1 MADDKK
7 INYEEINYKE
17 ILEFLN
23 KNAGKEY
30 KDPEKEGLT
39 EDEKRKYKDLREKGS
54 NICKELKKIAKLNDS
69 CKFSTEIIKWLDGS
83 NTKIKNYLWL
93 QMKCEKYKDS
103 PISISIFVEKN
114 EDKVRYRI
122 CLEIKNDKADDSI
135 MKQYHSYL
143 NLPENENIVYA
154 SGSNEEGTPDN
165 LKDKKYKD
173 KYKDKST
180 IIKELESK
188 QLTKV
193 QPSIYIEQSPTKG
206 NEDYEKEIKKAIEE
220 LIPYYKYV
228 MEKKTNELI
237 SSKNL
242 NEEDE
247 EKIMGKFSKKEFDK
261 NVIFYGPPGTGKTY
275 TTAKRAVEIC
285 KTESEKELTD
295 YSEIMEK
302 YNELKKK
309 NRIEL
314 ITFHQSYGYEEFIE
328 GIKPVVSDEDDES
341 EDEKENNKESKTNIK
356 IENDIKYDVVDGIF
370 KKFCDNARKAIIET
384 NNDNDNDIPLE
395 AIVWKVTVRGQVREE
410 CFNNNHVRIDW
421 NFDDAGAVGF
431 VEEVKKG
438 DIIIT
443 TDGSRT
449 RINGIAVVTDDKGYT
464 LDKEERDTTTRN
476 VKWLA
481 KNIDENI
488 KNINKEKMLHRRTV
502 ARVPNMKVEDI
513 IKLAKEKNQEELS
526 KIVIKEN
533 KDPYVFII
541 DEINRGN
548 ISKIFGELITLIE
561 TTKRAGKEEC
571 ISTKLPYS
579 KEEFTVPDN
588 VYIIGTMNTADRSI
602 ALIDTALRRRF
613 KFEEMLPDY
622 HLLEDIFVEDK
633 GTKVNIGAMLK
644 VINERI
650 KYLYDREHTI
660 GHAVFLE
667 LKENNNI
674 DKLENI
680 FKKSVIPL
688 LQEYFYEDYEKIRI
702 VLGDNAK
709 DEDEQFISAV
719 SIPEDVFEDNIVDI
733 DIPEKKYTINYN
745 NFKNIMAYKNI
756 SQKKD
761 LSKKISDE

>member
-1 MADDKK
+1 MENKK
-7 INYEEINYKE
+7 
-17 ILEFLN
+17 
-23 KNAGKEY
+23 
-30 KDPEKEGLT
+30 
-39 EDEKRKYKDLREKGS
+39 EKGFLLGW
-54 NICKELKKIAKLNDS
+54 NPNNKE
-69 CKFSTEIIKWLDGS
+69 WH
-83 NTKIKNYLWL
+83 W
-93 QMKCEKYKDS
+93 
-103 PISISIFVEKN
+103 
-114 EDKVRYRI
+114 
-122 CLEIKNDKADDSI
+122 
-135 MKQYHSYL
+135 
-143 NLPENENIVYA
+143 
-154 SGSNEEGTPDN
+154 
-165 LKDKKYKD
+165 
-173 KYKDKST
+173 
-180 IIKELESK
+180 
-188 QLTKV
+188 
-193 QPSIYIEQSPTKG
+193 
-206 NEDYEKEIKKAIEE
+206 DYEKVYSEIQNGEKPTVGWTIKERKKLKVGMEVFVIKLGTVPKGIIAHGYIIEIPSKHKIKIKFDSIQNADDEKDIISLTE
-220 LIPYYKYV
+220 LKNKFKTKVWDSQGTSNSYINETILPELKE
-228 MEKKTNELI
+228 MWSKLINGEKNTETQDGG
-237 SSKNL
+237 
-242 NEEDE
+242 DE
-247 EKIMGKFSKKEFDK
+247 KETMKKEFDK

-309 NRIEL
+309 NRIEF

-328 GIKPVVSDEDDES
+328 GIKPIVLNEDDES
-341 EDEKENNKESKTNIK
+341 EDESENNQESKTNIK
-356 IENDIKYDVVDGIF
+356 IENDIKYDIVDGIF

-384 NNDNDNDIPLE
+384 DNNNDNNDIPLE
-395 AIVWKVTVRGQVREE
+395 AIVWKVTVRDEVRED
-410 CFNNNHVRIDW
+410 CFNNNRVRIDW

-449 RINGIAVVTDDKGYT
+449 KINGIAVVTDDKGYT

-481 KNIDENI
+481 KNINENI

-513 IKLAKEKNQEELS
+513 IKLAKEKNQKELS

-533 KDPYVFII
+533 KEPYVFII

-561 TTKRAGKEEC
+561 TTKRSGEGKKEC

-602 ALIDTALRRRF
+602 ALMDTALRRRF

-622 HLLEDIFVEDK
+622 DLLEDIFVEDK

-650 KYLYDREHTI
+650 EYLYDREHTI

-667 LKENNNI
+667 KMENDKI
-674 DKLENI
+674 DIDINKLENI
-680 FKKSVIPL
+680 FKKNIIPL

-719 SIPEDVFEDNIVDI
+719 SIPEDVFEGNIVDI
-733 DIPEKKYTINYN
+733 DIPEKKYIINYD

>member
-1 MADDKK
+1 MENKK
-7 INYEEINYKE
+7 
-17 ILEFLN
+17 
-23 KNAGKEY
+23 
-30 KDPEKEGLT
+30 
-39 EDEKRKYKDLREKGS
+39 EKGFLLGWNPNS
-54 NICKELKKIAKLNDS
+54 KEWHWDYEKVYSEIQNGKKPIVGWTIPERKELKVGMEVFVIKLGTAPKGIIAHGYII
-69 CKFSTEIIKWLDGS
+69 EIP
-83 NTKIKNYLWL
+83 
-93 QMKCEKYKDS
+93 YKH
-103 PISISIFVEKN
+103 
-114 EDKVRYRI
+114 
-122 CLEIKNDKADDSI
+122 EIKIEFDSIQNADD
-135 MKQYHSYL
+135 
-143 NLPENENIVYA
+143 
-154 SGSNEEGTPDN
+154 
-165 LKDKKYKD
+165 
-173 KYKDKST
+173 
-180 IIKELESK
+180 
-188 QLTKV
+188 
-193 QPSIYIEQSPTKG
+193 
-206 NEDYEKEIKKAIEE
+206 EKEIISLTELKNKFKPKAWDSQGEAVGSYIDETILPE
-220 LIPYYKYV
+220 LRKMWNILINGDENSENLNRGD
-228 MEKKTNELI
+228 EKKT
-237 SSKNL
+237 
-242 NEEDE
+242 
-247 EKIMGKFSKKEFDK
+247 MKKEFDK

-295 YSEIMEK
+295 YSEIMKK
-302 YNELKKK
+302 YNELKEN
-309 NRIEL
+309 NRIEF

-328 GIKPVVSDEDDES
+328 GIKPIVLNEDDEAENES
-341 EDEKENNKESKTNIK
+341 ENNQESKTDIK
-356 IENDIKYDVVDGIF
+356 IENDVKYKIEAGIF
-370 KKFCDNARKAIIET
+370 KKFCDNAKKAIIESKS
-384 NNDNDNDIPLE
+384 NIYISPK
-395 AIVWKVTVRGQVREE
+395 AIVWKVTVKDKVKED
-410 CFNNNHVRIDW
+410 CFTNNHVRI
-421 NFDDAGAVGF
+421 NFKLGTAGASKF
-431 VEEVKKG
+431 DNEIKKG

-449 RINGIAVVTDDKGYT
+449 KINGIAVVTDDKAYT
-464 LDKEERDTTTRN
+464 LDEEKSDTTTRN
-476 VKWLA
+476 VSWLV
-481 KNIDENI
+481 KGINEDIYEINDEKI
-488 KNINKEKMLHRRTV
+488 LPRKTV
-502 ARVPNMKVEDI
+502 TKVPNMKVEDI
-513 IKLAKEKNQEELS
+513 IKLAKEKESIVLSKEELS

-533 KDPYVFII
+533 KEPYVFII

-561 TTKRAGKEEC
+561 PTKRSGKKEC

-579 KEEFTVPDN
+579 KKEFTVPDN

-602 ALIDTALRRRF
+602 ALMDTALRRRF

-650 KYLYDREHTI
+650 EYLYDREHTI

-719 SIPEDVFEDNIVDI
+719 SIPEDVFEGNIVDI
-733 DIPEKKYTINYN
+733 DIPEKKYIINYD

>member
-1 MADDKK
+1 MEKIKETQEILNKKELCLLFSWNPKKSGWTVEKYKEAHLKVKNGEKYLIRDWKCIRKNEVEKETEVFIVKIGDEEPKGIIGHGYIKTLPTKKYDDKK
-7 INYEEINYKE
+7 WRVDIEIDKLLDYENEELLKQEKLRDKFPEQKWNPEGSGIEIKETEVPELKEMWSKLINREENSKTS
-17 ILEFLN
+17 N
-23 KNAGKEY
+23 GG
-30 KDPEKEGLT
+30 DEKET
-39 EDEKRKYKDLREKGS
+39 
-54 NICKELKKIAKLNDS
+54 
-69 CKFSTEIIKWLDGS
+69 
-83 NTKIKNYLWL
+83 
-93 QMKCEKYKDS
+93 M
-103 PISISIFVEKN
+103 
-114 EDKVRYRI
+114 
-122 CLEIKNDKADDSI
+122 
-135 MKQYHSYL
+135 
-143 NLPENENIVYA
+143 
-154 SGSNEEGTPDN
+154 
-165 LKDKKYKD
+165 
-173 KYKDKST
+173 
-180 IIKELESK
+180 
-188 QLTKV
+188 
-193 QPSIYIEQSPTKG
+193 
-206 NEDYEKEIKKAIEE
+206 
-220 LIPYYKYV
+220 
-228 MEKKTNELI
+228 
-237 SSKNL
+237 
-242 NEEDE
+242 
-247 EKIMGKFSKKEFDK
+247 KKEFDK

-285 KTESEKELTD
+285 KNESEEDLID
-295 YSEIMEK
+295 YSEIMKK
-302 YNELKKK
+302 YNELKEN
-309 NRIEL
+309 NRIEF

-328 GIKPVVSDEDDES
+328 GIKPVVSNEDYES
-341 EDEKENNKESKTNIK
+341 EDESENKQELKTNIK

-384 NNDNDNDIPLE
+384 HDNDDVSPE
-395 AIVWKVTVRGQVREE
+395 AIVWKVTVRNNVIKD
-410 CFNNNHVRIDW
+410 CFENSRVRIDW

-464 LDKEERDTTTRN
+464 LDKEKRDTTTRN

-513 IKLAKEKNQEELS
+513 IKLAKEKEPEELS

-533 KDPYVFII
+533 KEPYVFII

-561 TTKRAGKEEC
+561 TTKRTGKDEC

-602 ALIDTALRRRF
+602 ALMDTALRRRF

-622 HLLEDIFVEDK
+622 DLLKDIFVEDEEVR
-633 GTKVNIGAMLK
+633 VNIGAMLK

-650 KYLYDREHTI
+650 EYLYDREHTI

-719 SIPEDVFEDNIVDI
+719 SIPEDVFEGNIDDI
-733 DIPEKKYTINYN
+733 DISEKKYIINYD

>member
-1 MADDKK
+1 MENKK
-7 INYEEINYKE
+7 
-17 ILEFLN
+17 
-23 KNAGKEY
+23 
-30 KDPEKEGLT
+30 
-39 EDEKRKYKDLREKGS
+39 EKGLLLS
-54 NICKELKKIAKLNDS
+54 WK
-69 CKFSTEIIKWLDGS
+69 
-83 NTKIKNYLWL
+83 
-93 QMKCEKYKDS
+93 
-103 PISISIFVEKN
+103 
-114 EDKVRYRI
+114 
-122 CLEIKNDKADDSI
+122 
-135 MKQYHSYL
+135 
-143 NLPENENIVYA
+143 PEV
-154 SGSNEEGTPDN
+154 S
-165 LKDKKYKD
+165 
-173 KYKDKST
+173 
-180 IIKELESK
+180 
-188 QLTKV
+188 V
-193 QPSIYIEQSPTKG
+193 W
-206 NEDYEKEIKKAIEE
+206 DYEKAYSEIQNGKKVKTIGWRTRALQEVKIGMEVFIMKLGEEPKGIIAHGHVVKGLYLENETYYVDIEFDSIQNADDEKEIIRLAE
-220 LIPYYKYV
+220 LKN
-228 MEKKTNELI
+228 KFKSKTWDSQGDAVGSYIDETILPELKEMW
-237 SSKNL
+237 SKLINGKENSENL
-242 NEEDE
+242 NSGDE
-247 EKIMGKFSKKEFDK
+247 KETMKKEFDK

-309 NRIEL
+309 NRIEF

-328 GIKPVVSDEDDES
+328 GIKPIVLNEDDES
-341 EDEKENNKESKTNIK
+341 EDESENNQESKTNIK
-356 IENDIKYDVVDGIF
+356 IENDIKYDIVDGIF

-384 NNDNDNDIPLE
+384 HDNDDVSPE
-395 AIVWKVTVRGQVREE
+395 AIVWKVTVRNNVIKD
-410 CFNNNHVRIDW
+410 CFENSRVRIDW

-449 RINGIAVVTDDKGYT
+449 KINGIAVVIDDKGYI
-464 LDKEERDTTTRN
+464 LAGEERDTTTRS

-513 IKLAKEKNQEELS
+513 IKLAKEKEPEELS

-533 KDPYVFII
+533 KEPYVFII

-561 TTKRAGKEEC
+561 PTKRSGKKEC

-602 ALIDTALRRRF
+602 ALMDTALRRRF

-622 HLLEDIFVEDK
+622 DLLKDIFVEDK

-650 KYLYDREHTI
+650 EYLYDREHTI

-688 LQEYFYEDYEKIRI
+688 LQEYFYEDYEKIRL
-702 VLGDNAK
+702 VLGDNMK
-709 DEDEQFISAV
+709 DEDEQFIFSEF
-719 SIPEDVFEDNIVDI
+719 IKPEDVFEGNIVDI
-733 DIPEKKYTINYN
+733 DIPEKKYIINYD

>member
-1 MADDKK
+1 MENKK
-7 INYEEINYKE
+7 
-17 ILEFLN
+17 
-23 KNAGKEY
+23 
-30 KDPEKEGLT
+30 
-39 EDEKRKYKDLREKGS
+39 EKGLLLTW
-54 NICKELKKIAKLNDS
+54 K
-69 CKFSTEIIKWLDGS
+69 
-83 NTKIKNYLWL
+83 
-93 QMKCEKYKDS
+93 
-103 PISISIFVEKN
+103 
-114 EDKVRYRI
+114 
-122 CLEIKNDKADDSI
+122 
-135 MKQYHSYL
+135 
-143 NLPENENIVYA
+143 PEV
-154 SGSNEEGTPDN
+154 S
-165 LKDKKYKD
+165 
-173 KYKDKST
+173 
-180 IIKELESK
+180 
-188 QLTKV
+188 V
-193 QPSIYIEQSPTKG
+193 W
-206 NEDYEKEIKKAIEE
+206 DYEKVYSEIQNGKKVKTTGWRTRTLQEVKIGMEVFIMKLGEEPKGIIAHGHVVKGPYLENETYYVDIEFDSIQNANDEKEIISLAE
-220 LIPYYKYV
+220 LKNKFKSKTWDSQGDAVGSYIDETILPELKE
-228 MEKKTNELI
+228 MWSKLINGEKNTETRDGG
-237 SSKNL
+237 
-242 NEEDE
+242 DE
-247 EKIMGKFSKKEFDK
+247 GENMKKEFDK

-285 KTESEKELTD
+285 KNESEEDLTD
-295 YSEIMEK
+295 YSEIMKK
-302 YNELKKK
+302 YNELKEN
-309 NRIEL
+309 NRIEF

-328 GIKPVVSDEDDES
+328 GIKPVVSNEDYES
-341 EDEKENNKESKTNIK
+341 EDESENKQELKTNIK

-384 NNDNDNDIPLE
+384 HDNDDVSPE
-395 AIVWKVTVRGQVREE
+395 AIVWKVTVRNNVIKD
-410 CFNNNHVRIDW
+410 CFENSRVRIDW

-464 LDKEERDTTTRN
+464 LDKEKRDATTRN

-602 ALIDTALRRRF
+602 ALMDTALRRRF

-650 KYLYDREHTI
+650 EYIYDREHTI

-688 LQEYFYEDYEKIRI
+688 LQEYFYEDYEKIRLI
-702 VLGDNAK
+702 LGDNAK
-709 DEDEQFISAV
+709 DEDEQFIFAE
-719 SIPEDVFEDNIVDI
+719 SIKPKDVFEGDIGDI
-733 DIPEKKYTINYN
+733 DIPDKKYIIKHE
-745 NFKNIMAYKNI
+745 NFRNIMAYKNI
-756 SQKKD
+756 SKK
-761 LSKKISDE
+761 LSDE

>member
-1 MADDKK
+1 MDK
-7 INYEEINYKE
+7 IEALLLSWNPENLDWNYKE
-17 ILEFLN
+17 AYLKVKNGEKYEIDWRTSRKNGVEEKTEVFLIKLGDEEPKGIIAHGHVTEEPYLEGERYYVNVEFDKILDYENEEILKQEDLKN
-23 KNAGKEY
+23 KLKVKHNWSPQPSGIEIDEAILPELRKMWNKLINREENSKTSNGG
-30 KDPEKEGLT
+30 DEKET
-39 EDEKRKYKDLREKGS
+39 
-54 NICKELKKIAKLNDS
+54 
-69 CKFSTEIIKWLDGS
+69 
-83 NTKIKNYLWL
+83 
-93 QMKCEKYKDS
+93 M
-103 PISISIFVEKN
+103 
-114 EDKVRYRI
+114 
-122 CLEIKNDKADDSI
+122 
-135 MKQYHSYL
+135 
-143 NLPENENIVYA
+143 
-154 SGSNEEGTPDN
+154 
-165 LKDKKYKD
+165 
-173 KYKDKST
+173 
-180 IIKELESK
+180 
-188 QLTKV
+188 
-193 QPSIYIEQSPTKG
+193 
-206 NEDYEKEIKKAIEE
+206 
-220 LIPYYKYV
+220 
-228 MEKKTNELI
+228 
-237 SSKNL
+237 
-242 NEEDE
+242 
-247 EKIMGKFSKKEFDK
+247 KKEFDK

-302 YNELKKK
+302 YNELKKS
-309 NRIEL
+309 NRIEF

-328 GIKPVVSDEDDES
+328 GIKPIVLNEDDES
-341 EDEKENNKESKTNIK
+341 EDESENNKESKANIK
-356 IENDIKYDVVDGIF
+356 IESDIKYDVVDGIF

-384 NNDNDNDIPLE
+384 DNNNNNDIPLE
-395 AIVWKVTVRGQVREE
+395 AIVWKVTVRNKVIKD
-410 CFNNNHVRIDW
+410 CFDNSHVRIDW
-421 NFDDAGAVGF
+421 NLDDNDAVGF
-431 VEEVKKG
+431 VKEIKKG

-443 TDGSRT
+443 TDKSRT

-513 IKLAKEKNQEELS
+513 IKLAKEKNQKELS

-533 KDPYVFII
+533 KEPYVFII

-561 TTKRAGKEEC
+561 TTKRSGEGKKEC

-602 ALIDTALRRRF
+602 ALMDTALRRRF

-633 GTKVNIGAMLK
+633 GVKVNIGAMLK

-650 KYLYDREHTI
+650 EYLYDREHTI

-667 LKENNNI
+667 KMENDKINI
-674 DKLENI
+674 DINKLENI
-680 FKKSVIPL
+680 FKKNIIPL

-709 DEDEQFISAV
+709 DEDEQFILAV
-719 SIPEDVFEDNIVDI
+719 SIPKDIFEGDIGDI
-733 DIPEKKYTINYN
+733 DIPEKKYIINYD

-756 SQKKD
+756 SKK
-761 LSKKISDE
+761 LSDE

>member
-1 MADDKK
+1 MDK
-7 INYEEINYKE
+7 IEALLFSWN
-17 ILEFLN
+17 
-23 KNAGKEY
+23 
-30 KDPEKEGLT
+30 P
-39 EDEKRKYKDLREKGS
+39 
-54 NICKELKKIAKLNDS
+54 KKS
-69 CKFSTEIIKWLDGS
+69 GWTV
-83 NTKIKNYLWL
+83 
-93 QMKCEKYKDS
+93 EKYKEAYLKVKNGEKYETDWRTSRKNGVEEKTEVFLIKIGDEEPKGIIAHGHVTEEPYLEGERYYVNVEFDKILDYENEEILKQEDLKNKLKVKHNWS
-103 PISISIFVEKN
+103 PQPSGI
-114 EDKVRYRI
+114 
-122 CLEIKNDKADDSI
+122 EIDEAI
-135 MKQYHSYL
+135 
-143 NLPENENIVYA
+143 LPELKEMWNKLINREEN
-154 SGSNEEGTPDN
+154 SKTSNVGD
-165 LKDKKYKD
+165 
-173 KYKDKST
+173 
-180 IIKELESK
+180 
-188 QLTKV
+188 
-193 QPSIYIEQSPTKG
+193 
-206 NEDYEKEIKKAIEE
+206 EKET
-220 LIPYYKYV
+220 
-228 MEKKTNELI
+228 M
-237 SSKNL
+237 
-242 NEEDE
+242 
-247 EKIMGKFSKKEFDK
+247 KKEFDK

-295 YSEIMEK
+295 YSEIMK
-302 YNELKKK
+302 RYNELKKK
-309 NRIEL
+309 NRIEF

-328 GIKPVVSDEDDES
+328 GIKPIVLNEDDES
-341 EDEKENNKESKTNIK
+341 EDESENNKESKTNIK
-356 IENDIKYDVVDGIF
+356 IESDIKYDVVDGIF

-384 NNDNDNDIPLE
+384 DNNNNNNDIPLE
-395 AIVWKVTVRGQVREE
+395 AIVWKVTVRNKVIKD
-410 CFNNNHVRIDW
+410 CFDNSHVRIDW
-421 NFDDAGAVGF
+421 NLDDNDAVGF
-431 VEEVKKG
+431 VKEIKKG

-443 TDGSRT
+443 TDKSRT

-513 IKLAKEKNQEELS
+513 IKLAKEKNQKELS

-533 KDPYVFII
+533 KEPYVFII

-561 TTKRAGKEEC
+561 TTKRSGEGKKEC

-602 ALIDTALRRRF
+602 ALMDTALRRRF

-622 HLLEDIFVEDK
+622 DLLKDIFVEDK

-650 KYLYDREHTI
+650 EYLYDREHTI

-667 LKENNNI
+667 KMENDKI
-674 DKLENI
+674 DIDINKLENI
-680 FKKSVIPL
+680 FKKNIIPL

-709 DEDEQFISAV
+709 NEDEQFISAV
-719 SIPEDVFEDNIVDI
+719 SIPEDVFEGNIVDI
-733 DIPEKKYTINYN
+733 DIPEKKYIIKYE
-745 NFKNIMAYKNI
+745 NFRNIMAYKNI
-756 SQKKD
+756 SKKKD
-761 LSKKISDE
+761 LSEKISDE

>member
-1 MADDKK
+1 MEKIKETQEILNKKELCLLFSWNPKKSGWTVEKYKEAHLKVKNGEKYLIRDWKCIRKNEVEKETEVFIVKIGDEEPKGIIGHGYIKTLPTKKYDDDKK
-7 INYEEINYKE
+7 WRVDIEIDKLLDYENEELLKQEKLRNKFPEQKWNPEGSGIEIKETVVPELKEMWSKLINREENSKTS
-17 ILEFLN
+17 N
-23 KNAGKEY
+23 GG
-30 KDPEKEGLT
+30 DEKET
-39 EDEKRKYKDLREKGS
+39 M
-54 NICKELKKIAKLNDS
+54 
-69 CKFSTEIIKWLDGS
+69 
-83 NTKIKNYLWL
+83 KN
-93 QMKCEKYKDS
+93 
-103 PISISIFVEKN
+103 
-114 EDKVRYRI
+114 
-122 CLEIKNDKADDSI
+122 
-135 MKQYHSYL
+135 
-143 NLPENENIVYA
+143 
-154 SGSNEEGTPDN
+154 
-165 LKDKKYKD
+165 
-173 KYKDKST
+173 
-180 IIKELESK
+180 
-188 QLTKV
+188 
-193 QPSIYIEQSPTKG
+193 
-206 NEDYEKEIKKAIEE
+206 
-220 LIPYYKYV
+220 
-228 MEKKTNELI
+228 
-237 SSKNL
+237 
-242 NEEDE
+242 
-247 EKIMGKFSKKEFDK
+247 EFDK

-309 NRIEL
+309 NRIEF

-328 GIKPVVSDEDDES
+328 GIKPIVLNEDDES
-341 EDEKENNKESKTNIK
+341 EDESENNQESKTNIK
-356 IENDIKYDVVDGIF
+356 IENDIKYDIVDGIF

-384 NNDNDNDIPLE
+384 DNNNDNNDIPLE
-395 AIVWKVTVRGQVREE
+395 AIVWKVTVRDEVRED
-410 CFNNNHVRIDW
+410 CFNNNRVRIDW

-449 RINGIAVVTDDKGYT
+449 KINGIAVVTDDKGYT

-481 KNIDENI
+481 KNINENI

-513 IKLAKEKNQEELS
+513 IKLAKEKNQKELS

-533 KDPYVFII
+533 KEPYVFII

-561 TTKRAGKEEC
+561 TTKRSGEGKKEC

-602 ALIDTALRRRF
+602 ALMDTALRRRF

-650 KYLYDREHTI
+650 EYLYDREHTI

-674 DKLENI
+674 EKLENI

-688 LQEYFYEDYEKIRI
+688 LQEYFYEDYDKIRI

-719 SIPEDVFEDNIVDI
+719 SIPEDVFEANIDDI
-733 DIPEKKYTINYN
+733 DIPEKKYIINYD

>member
-1 MADDKK
+1 MENKK
-7 INYEEINYKE
+7 
-17 ILEFLN
+17 
-23 KNAGKEY
+23 
-30 KDPEKEGLT
+30 
-39 EDEKRKYKDLREKGS
+39 EKGFLLGWNPNS
-54 NICKELKKIAKLNDS
+54 KEWHWDYEKGYSEIQNGNKPIVGWTIPERKELKVGMEVFVIKLGMAPKGIIAHGYII
-69 CKFSTEIIKWLDGS
+69 EIP
-83 NTKIKNYLWL
+83 
-93 QMKCEKYKDS
+93 YKH
-103 PISISIFVEKN
+103 
-114 EDKVRYRI
+114 
-122 CLEIKNDKADDSI
+122 EIKIEFDSIQNADD
-135 MKQYHSYL
+135 
-143 NLPENENIVYA
+143 
-154 SGSNEEGTPDN
+154 
-165 LKDKKYKD
+165 
-173 KYKDKST
+173 
-180 IIKELESK
+180 
-188 QLTKV
+188 
-193 QPSIYIEQSPTKG
+193 
-206 NEDYEKEIKKAIEE
+206 EKEIISLTE
-220 LIPYYKYV
+220 LKNKFKPKTWDSQGEAVGSYIDETILPELKE
-228 MEKKTNELI
+228 MWSKLINGDEDSENLNRGDEKKT
-237 SSKNL
+237 
-242 NEEDE
+242 
-247 EKIMGKFSKKEFDK
+247 MKKEFDK
-261 NVIFYGPPGTGKTY
+261 NIIFYGPPGTGKTY

-309 NRIEL
+309 NRIEF

-328 GIKPVVSDEDDES
+328 GIKPIVLNEDDES
-341 EDEKENNKESKTNIK
+341 EDENENNQESKTNIK
-356 IENDIKYDVVDGIF
+356 IENDIKYDIVDGIF

-384 NNDNDNDIPLE
+384 DNNNDNNDNNDIPLE
-395 AIVWKVTVRGQVREE
+395 AIVWKVTVRGEVRED
-410 CFNNNHVRIDW
+410 CFNNSRVRIDW

-449 RINGIAVVTDDKGYT
+449 KINGIAVVIDDKGYI
-464 LDKEERDTTTRN
+464 LAGEERDTTTRN

-561 TTKRAGKEEC
+561 PTKRSGKKEC

-602 ALIDTALRRRF
+602 ALMDTALRRRF
-613 KFEEMLPDY
+613 KFEEMLPNYD
-622 HLLEDIFVEDK
+622 LLKDIFVEDE
-633 GTKVNIGAMLK
+633 GVKVNIGAMLK

-650 KYLYDREHTI
+650 EYLYDREHTI

-702 VLGDNAK
+702 ILGDNAK
-709 DEDEQFISAV
+709 DEDEQFILAV
-719 SIPEDVFEDNIVDI
+719 SIPKDIFEGDIGDI
-733 DIPEKKYTINYN
+733 DIPEKKYIINYD

>member
-1 MADDKK
+1 MEKIKETQEILNKKELCLLFSWNPKKSGWTVEKYKEAHLKVKNGEKYLIRDWKCIRKNEVEKETEVFIVKIGDEEPKGIIGHGYIKTLPTKKYDDDKK
-7 INYEEINYKE
+7 WRVDIEIDKLLDYENEELLKQEKLRDKFPEQKWNPEGSGIEIKETVVPELKEMWSKLINREENSKTS
-17 ILEFLN
+17 N
-23 KNAGKEY
+23 GG
-30 KDPEKEGLT
+30 DEKET
-39 EDEKRKYKDLREKGS
+39 M
-54 NICKELKKIAKLNDS
+54 
-69 CKFSTEIIKWLDGS
+69 
-83 NTKIKNYLWL
+83 KN
-93 QMKCEKYKDS
+93 
-103 PISISIFVEKN
+103 
-114 EDKVRYRI
+114 
-122 CLEIKNDKADDSI
+122 
-135 MKQYHSYL
+135 
-143 NLPENENIVYA
+143 
-154 SGSNEEGTPDN
+154 
-165 LKDKKYKD
+165 
-173 KYKDKST
+173 
-180 IIKELESK
+180 
-188 QLTKV
+188 
-193 QPSIYIEQSPTKG
+193 
-206 NEDYEKEIKKAIEE
+206 
-220 LIPYYKYV
+220 
-228 MEKKTNELI
+228 
-237 SSKNL
+237 
-242 NEEDE
+242 
-247 EKIMGKFSKKEFDK
+247 EFDK

-309 NRIEL
+309 NRIEF

-328 GIKPVVSDEDDES
+328 GIKPIVLNEDDES
-341 EDEKENNKESKTNIK
+341 EDESENNQESKTNIK
-356 IENDIKYDVVDGIF
+356 IENDIKYDIVDGIF

-384 NNDNDNDIPLE
+384 DNNNDNNDIPLE
-395 AIVWKVTVRGQVREE
+395 AIVWKVTVRDEVRED
-410 CFNNNHVRIDW
+410 CFNNNRVRIDW

-449 RINGIAVVTDDKGYT
+449 KINGIAVVTDDKGYT

-481 KNIDENI
+481 KNINENI

-513 IKLAKEKNQEELS
+513 IKLAKEKNQKELS

-533 KDPYVFII
+533 KEPYVFII

-561 TTKRAGKEEC
+561 TTKRSGEGKKEC

-602 ALIDTALRRRF
+602 ALMDTALRRRF

-650 KYLYDREHTI
+650 EYLYDREHTI

-688 LQEYFYEDYEKIRI
+688 LQEYFYEDYDKIRI

-719 SIPEDVFEDNIVDI
+719 SIPEDVFEANIDDI
-733 DIPEKKYTINYN
+733 DIPEKKYIINYD

>member
-1 MADDKK
+1 ME
-7 INYEEINYKE
+7 N
-17 ILEFLN
+17 
-23 KNAGKEY
+23 
-30 KDPEKEGLT
+30 
-39 EDEKRKYKDLREKGS
+39 RKEKGLLLS
-54 NICKELKKIAKLNDS
+54 WK
-69 CKFSTEIIKWLDGS
+69 
-83 NTKIKNYLWL
+83 
-93 QMKCEKYKDS
+93 
-103 PISISIFVEKN
+103 
-114 EDKVRYRI
+114 
-122 CLEIKNDKADDSI
+122 
-135 MKQYHSYL
+135 
-143 NLPENENIVYA
+143 PEV
-154 SGSNEEGTPDN
+154 S
-165 LKDKKYKD
+165 
-173 KYKDKST
+173 
-180 IIKELESK
+180 
-188 QLTKV
+188 V
-193 QPSIYIEQSPTKG
+193 W
-206 NEDYEKEIKKAIEE
+206 DYEKVYSEIQNGKKVKTIGWRTRALQEVKIGMEVFIMKLGEEPKGIIAHGHVVKGPYLENETYYVDIEFDSIQNADDEKEIIRLAE
-220 LIPYYKYV
+220 LKN
-228 MEKKTNELI
+228 KFKSKTWDSQGDAVGSYIDETILPELKEMW
-237 SSKNL
+237 SKLINGKENSENL
-242 NEEDE
+242 NSGDE
-247 EKIMGKFSKKEFDK
+247 KETMKKEFDK

-295 YSEIMEK
+295 YSEIMER
-302 YNELKKK
+302 YNELKEK
-309 NRIEL
+309 NRIEF

-328 GIKPVVSDEDDES
+328 GIKPVVSNEDDES
-341 EDEKENNKESKTNIK
+341 EDESENNQESKTNIK
-356 IENDIKYDVVDGIF
+356 IENDIKYDIVDGIF

-384 NNDNDNDIPLE
+384 DNDNKDIPLE
-395 AIVWKVTVRGQVREE
+395 AIVWKVTVRGEVRED
-410 CFNNNHVRIDW
+410 CFNNNRVRIDW

-449 RINGIAVVTDDKGYT
+449 RINGIAVVTDDKGYI
-464 LDKEERDTTTRN
+464 LAGEERDTTTRN

-533 KDPYVFII
+533 KEPYVFII

-561 TTKRAGKEEC
+561 TTKRSGKKEC

-579 KEEFTVPDN
+579 TEKFTVPDN

-602 ALIDTALRRRF
+602 ALMDTALRRRF

-622 HLLEDIFVEDK
+622 DLLKDIFVEDE
-633 GTKVNIGAMLK
+633 GVKVNIGAMLK

-650 KYLYDREHTI
+650 EYLYDREHTI

-667 LKENNNI
+667 LKESNNI

-719 SIPEDVFEDNIVDI
+719 SIPEDVFEGNIVDI
-733 DIPEKKYTINYN
+733 DIPEKKYTINYD